1 MSSQVTKA
9 STKEVFSPLSSLLL
23 SNLSFSESTNS
34 TLSLINIFE
43 KWIHNSWSSWQRD
56 KLINILHQ
64 QFHVWTLTILTHSLV
79 LPRCEI
85 ISGVL
90 LPVHNTTLFANVTR
104 YLLWEDLSASV
115 VPSMI
120 QRQWI
125 KHQLTIPARPSLFIC
140 TLTSSSRVHLSWGV
154 RDSASTIDWNDLLY
168 WQSGPL
174 WLVSVAGAQKIKL
187 LLFRTCLAFAPI
199 HSFSQAARPSQSSVC
214 EQLVHRYMAILI
226 SASC

>member
-1 MSSQVTKA
+1 MMTFINSWPVDRLLWPRFLLMTWRHIHVKPGHQT

-23 SNLSFSESTNS
+23 SNLSFSETTNS

-43 KWIHNSWSSWQRD
+43 KWIHNSWSSWPRD

-115 VPSMI
+115 VPSKI

-125 KHQLTIPARPSLFIC
+125 KHQLTIGPSETITFYLHSHIIFPGPPE
-140 TLTSSSRVHLSWGV
+140 LR
-154 RDSASTIDWNDLLY
+154 STW
-168 WQSGPL
+168 
-174 WLVSVAGAQKIKL
+174 
-187 LLFRTCLAFAPI
+187 
-199 HSFSQAARPSQSSVC
+199 
-214 EQLVHRYMAILI
+214 
-226 SASC
+226 